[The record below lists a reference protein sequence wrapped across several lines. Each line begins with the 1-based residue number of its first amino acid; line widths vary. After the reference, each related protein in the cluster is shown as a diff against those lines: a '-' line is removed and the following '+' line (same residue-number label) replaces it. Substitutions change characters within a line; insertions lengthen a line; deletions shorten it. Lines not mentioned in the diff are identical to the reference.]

1 VLRCKQC
8 NIYAHNFIMEKDVKF
23 IHGLF
28 EKMTCMEILH
38 SSIGKEVWN
47 VETKS
52 ETRKTRYSVN
62 TKHQLVKDVKKTVD
76 AHLGI
81 DE

>member
-1 VLRCKQC
+1 
-8 NIYAHNFIMEKDVKF
+8 MEKDIKI

-28 EKMTCMEILH
+28 DKMTCMEILH
-38 SSIGKEVWN
+38 SSIGKEIWN
-47 VETKS
+47 IETKS
-52 ETRKTRYSVN
+52 KTRYSVN
-62 TKHQLVKDVKKTVD
+62 TKHPLVKDVKKTVD